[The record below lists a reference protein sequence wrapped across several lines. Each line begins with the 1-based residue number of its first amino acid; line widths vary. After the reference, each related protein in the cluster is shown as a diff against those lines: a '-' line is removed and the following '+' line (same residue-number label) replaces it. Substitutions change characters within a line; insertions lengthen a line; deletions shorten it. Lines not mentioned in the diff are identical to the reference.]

1 VTVESASIGMERAQ
15 RRLGAPGL
23 LGYLLI
29 AVLVAIALGI
39 YFAEAEN
46 LTKRGTWFVIG
57 EASGIT
63 AAVLLPIAVIMT
75 ARLSI
80 LEWLFGDLTRVY
92 VGHAIIGMTMFAVVS
107 IHPLLYVTGT
117 LKAGTRDA
125 AHVIVPFHL
134 VVLDWISYLA
144 IAAALILTLYVRL
157 RFAVWRLTHLLL
169 GIAMILTG
177 YSILISSETFDTFK
191 IPGLR
196 IFLFVLYGL
205 GTAAFIWA
213 ALVSRFLEP
222 KREYEITDAIHHEAA
237 DAVELRARP
246 VGKPINFT
254 AGQFVAVDLL
264 DDRLQVKR
272 AFEGHPFSIITA
284 PGEEEI
290 GLVVQARG
298 KHTRRIQDLAREDE
312 ARALIHSPHG
322 RFAILRPQQAK
333 QLWVAGGVGVTPF
346 LSMAA
351 ELAAH
356 PERYS
361 DREVTLVLVVDRL
374 EQAYA
379 VDRLRRYEERFP
391 GLKVHVW
398 EAGTRGRPTGEALLE
413 LMDGAPRDFA
423 VMLCGPEGM
432 VDTLEHQL
440 HAAGVPHA
448 QIRWQRAIGPPER
461 WRTAAP
467 TMRRLRLLTT
477 ASFVLFGVLVVV
489 STVGRAFF

>member
-1 VTVESASIGMERAQ
+1 LQSASIGVERAQ
-15 RRLGAPGL
+15 RRLGAPGI

-29 AVLVAIALGI
+29 ALLVVIALAI

-46 LTKRGTWFVIG
+46 LGKRGIWFIIG

-63 AAVLLPIAVIMT
+63 AAVLLPVAVIMV
-75 ARLSI
+75 ARVSI

-92 VGHAIIGMTMFAVVS
+92 VGHAIIGMTMLALVS
-107 IHPLLYVTGT
+107 VHPLLYVTGT
-117 LKAGTRDA
+117 LKVGTREA

-144 IAAALILTLYVRL
+144 IAAAMLVTLFVRM
-157 RFAVWRLTHLLL
+157 RFSVWRLTHMLL
-169 GIAMILTG
+169 GLALLLTG

-191 IPGLR
+191 IPALR

-205 GTAAFIWA
+205 AAAAFAWV
-213 ALVSRFLEP
+213 ALISRFLDP
-222 KREYEITDAIHHEAA
+222 KREYEITDVIHHEAA
-237 DAVELRARP
+237 GAVELRARP
-246 VGKPINFT
+246 VGKRIDFT
-254 AGQFVAVDLL
+254 AGQFVSVDLV

-290 GLVVQARG
+290 GLVVQAQG
-298 KHTRRIQDLAREDE
+298 KHTSRIQEIARDDR

-322 RFAILRPQQAK
+322 RFGIERPRESK

-356 PERYS
+356 PDRYG
-361 DREVTLVLVVDRL
+361 DRDVTLVLAVDRA

-379 VDRLRRYEERFP
+379 VDRLGLCQERFG
-391 GLKVHVW
+391 GLRVHVW
-398 EAGTRGRPTGEALLE
+398 DTEVRGRPTGEALAQLVEGDPGE
-413 LMDGAPRDFA
+413 LA

-432 VDTLEHQL
+432 VEALEHQFRSV
-440 HAAGVPHA
+440 GVPHA
-448 QIRWQRAIGPPER
+448 QIRWQRSIGPPGQ
-461 WRTAAP
+461 WRAAAP
-467 TMRRLRLLTT
+467 TMRRLRLVATGT
-477 ASFVLFGVLVVV
+477 FALFAVLVVV
-489 STVGRAFF
+489 STVGRAVS